1 MSQKNAPTLASC
13 SFDKHGL
20 ILIIFGKHHQ
30 HTSKNDMQVQLS
42 LSLHFYLLYLLLYSC
57 NVNHAFWH
65 SSMFVKQSSSFSR
78 KHRTSSVQ
86 ICIRQTVRL
95 TTEFLDW
102 CRNVCTLYK
111 HMSAT
116 PAAVTSD
123 LKQRLI
129 DTWASISQN
138 VIDKAVGQC
147 RKRRGSVQAGN
158 RSLWTSAKLKPAL
171 FRATNSLPR
180 KTRCFAP
187 FPSQLLVL

>member
-1 MSQKNAPTLASC
+1 MTKVEKPVRRECDGHGKRPTCRFVDDYTVSQKNAPTLASC

-95 TTEFLDW
+95 TTEFVNW

-111 HMSAT
+111 HLSAI
-116 PAAVTSD
+116 PATVTSG
-123 LKQRLI
+123 LKQSLI
-129 DTWASISQN
+129 DTWANILQNFIEEAVSQWS
-138 VIDKAVGQC
+138 
-147 RKRRGSVQAGN
+147 KR
-158 RSLWTSAKLKPAL
+158 L
-171 FRATNSLPR
+171 RASMCKKDITLNI
-180 KTRCFAP
+180 C
-187 FPSQLLVL
+187 